1 MPIYY
6 NGKKIKN
13 VYYGGRKI
21 KEAWYG
27 GRKVYS
33 SQKYPDFVAGQTYS
47 FGDKVVSNGVVYM
60 YSLTQGKGYST
71 SAGEPYS
78 RGFWAL
84 SAAEEDL
91 SPKRTGTTTTWGA
104 GKVYQPGD
112 QVQVDGY
119 WFVCTIQHYSSNSTR
134 PFTTTEYFRAVLA

>member
-33 SQKYPDFVAGQTYS
+33 SQKYPDFVANQTYS
-47 FGDKVVSNGVVYM
+47 FGDKLVFDGVVYM
-60 YSLTQGKGYST
+60 YGLTQGNGHSGPSDKS
-71 SAGEPYS
+71 
-78 RGFWAL
+78 FWAL

-91 SPKRTGTTTTWGA
+91 SPKRTGTTTTWSA
-104 GKVYQPGD
+104 GKVYQPGN

-119 WFVCTIQHYSSNSTR
+119 WFVCTAQHYSSNVTK
-134 PFTTTEYFRAVLA
+134 PFTTAEYFRAVLA